1 MARIRKHRDKWQ
13 VLYRDPATRKER
25 SAGVFR
31 TKAAAKRIQLEVE
44 HRIAVG
50 RWIDPDMTA
59 TTVTLAD
66 WWGQAEPTWLGRTQ
80 STRDRDRS
88 YFKTLIAP
96 DLGEAAIA
104 SIDRLALERWVTKL
118 DDAEYSPATIV
129 KAAQL
134 LTRVLQDA
142 VNHHLLAL
150 NPALCLGGKLPSIKA
165 PESLTISVDEAH
177 RLADEAG
184 GPWRAFVLFGFYA
197 GTRWGETAALRRSRV
212 NLRRSTALIDASLTR
227 NLIVKAPKTLR
238 SRRTIHLPGAL
249 TEAMRTHLNSN
260 YQPGAD
266 PDLVFT
272 SSEGGP
278 IRYTNWRSRVWIP
291 AAQEAGLDGLRFH
304 DLRHSHA
311 SLLID
316 AGIDPVRVSRRLGHA
331 RTSIT
336 LDRYSH
342 LLDRD
347 EEAILRVFADSDA
360 DRTRTNGANV
370 LALDP
375 H

>member
-44 HRIAVG
+44 HRIAAG

-104 SIDRLALERWVTKL
+104 SIDGLALERWVTKL

-150 NPALCLGGKLPSIKA
+150 NPALCLGGKLTSIKA
-165 PESLTISVDEAH
+165 P
-177 RLADEAG
+177 
-184 GPWRAFVLFGFYA
+184 
-197 GTRWGETAALRRSRV
+197 
-212 NLRRSTALIDASLTR
+212 
-227 NLIVKAPKTLR
+227 
-238 SRRTIHLPGAL
+238 
-249 TEAMRTHLNSN
+249 
-260 YQPGAD
+260 
-266 PDLVFT
+266 
-272 SSEGGP
+272 
-278 IRYTNWRSRVWIP
+278 
-291 AAQEAGLDGLRFH
+291 
-304 DLRHSHA
+304 
-311 SLLID
+311 
-316 AGIDPVRVSRRLGHA
+316 
-331 RTSIT
+331 
-336 LDRYSH
+336 
-342 LLDRD
+342 
-347 EEAILRVFADSDA
+347 
-360 DRTRTNGANV
+360 
-370 LALDP
+370 
-375 H
+375 